1 MGMGEEGEAM
11 GRERLALWAYT
22 ATTASALGSP
32 VARDYAAVIEELAFT
47 TVAPGGFGDLS
58 CVAKL
63 ADARIPRP
71 ELAPFAPLRTSLSM
85 ARMCS

>member
-1 MGMGEEGEAM
+1 M